1 MYKEFL
7 AIIYKAFVIKRNT
20 VTHIIVYEFSENF
33 NIITH
38 VCSNSKKTKKLPSE
52 INRIVCI
59 HVQNLPSPFIAQDLY
74 FYMHVISRPPLIVQ
88 YEYFFF
94 GNKNHLKNCNH
105 FKQRIRTHFD
115 CPAATVNLHRGSRD
129 SNIPLIL
136 IKWTNNP
143 FILRERI
150 YINEHVTWVDIISLA
165 LAKVAIPDS
174 SDRRLSKGALAEL
187 KHHDFCTFIYPKK
200 SCPEIF
206 LLWCA

>member
-1 MYKEFL
+1 MFKLVEDKEAAFWNQQNSMYTRAKS
-7 AIIYKAFVIKRNT
+7 T
-20 VTHIIVYEFSENF
+20 
-33 NIITH
+33 ITIH
-38 VCSNSKKTKKLPSE
+38 CSG
-52 INRIVCI
+52 
-59 HVQNLPSPFIAQDLY
+59 FILLHTCQIASSFDST
-74 FYMHVISRPPLIVQ
+74 IWI
-88 YEYFFF
+88 FFF

-150 YINEHVTWVDIISLA
+150 YINEYVTWVDIISLA

-187 KHHDFCTFIYPKK
+187 KHHDFCTFI
-200 SCPEIF
+200 
-206 LLWCA
+206 